1 MMVLKQK
8 SGATPGSL
16 TITSK
21 VHVSITNFK
30 VFDVVLNGDLTIAS
44 DLDVYERVGR
54 GVAHDE
60 YIEFEVKA
68 GKILYNEDETEITR
82 GKMRVEF
89 IKTYRDNPKV
99 NAIILVK
106 GKLSGA

>member
-1 MMVLKQK
+1 MWQKVLLSALIFQ
-8 SGATPGSL
+8 
-16 TITSK
+16 
-21 VHVSITNFK
+21 

-44 DLDVYERVGR
+44 DLDVFERVGR

-68 GKILYNEDETEITR
+68 GKILFEGDETEITR

-89 IKTYRDNPKV
+89 IKVGEIWFTFQHFFCRNFSYTDNK
-99 NAIILVK
+99 LVEY
-106 GKLSGA
+106 

>member
-1 MMVLKQK
+1 M
-8 SGATPGSL
+8 
-16 TITSK
+16 
-21 VHVSITNFK
+21 
-30 VFDVVLNGDLTIAS
+30 VLNGDLTIAS

-60 YIEFEVKA
+60 YIEFEVKS

-106 GKLSGA
+106 GTLNGNRIFSPASEDFVLSKFLLDRLASVACFA